1 VGHIGRVMQSQLLER
16 FLREEATEHVRQLLL
31 RRLSECKTGAAT
43 GKRAFAFNRFNV
55 TIDCD
60 GKHVTL
66 EDDLDVGLSGK
77 ASWPLDEFISTLW
90 R

>member
-1 VGHIGRVMQSQLLER
+1 MHSQLLER

-31 RRLSECKTGAAT
+31 RHLSECKTGTAT
-43 GKRAFAFNRFNV
+43 GKRTFEFNRFNV

-66 EDDLDVGLSGK
+66 DDDLDIEPSGQ
-77 ASWPLDEFISTLW
+77 ASWPLDEFVSALW